1 MCKPASLVTSRSPL
15 RLPSC
20 RFLSSASPHHPPSHI
35 PKHSS
40 HHALYRPD
48 ARERRLDNPHASTGS
63 SASAHLLCCL
73 TSPPV
78 PPPLRAH
85 RRSALPS
92 AWLFDLRGTQ
102 SHSPLDSFAS
112 DSASLFVIRL
122 RSACLLL
129 HTPPSPLLHHLI
141 IATHHP
147 PPASCEDPPD
157 PVLVSTAG
165 PSSPTHQP
173 CHCL

>member
-1 MCKPASLVTSRSPL
+1 MSFLESSVTSSP
-15 RLPSC
+15 
-20 RFLSSASPHHPPSHI
+20 PPVYPKTHI
-35 PKHSS
+35 S
-40 HHALYRPD
+40 HHVLYYPD
-48 ARERRLDNPHASTGS
+48 ARERRLDITTHPTGS

-73 TSPPV
+73 TSLPV
-78 PPPLRAH
+78 HPPLTDCA
-85 RRSALPS
+85 RSSPPS

-112 DSASLFVIRL
+112 DSASLFVISL
-122 RSACLLL
+122 QPTSDCLLLL
-129 HTPPSPLLHHLI
+129 HTPPSPLLHYLI

-165 PSSPTHQP
+165 PSPTTHQP